1 MSASSNQLNIANVAL
16 LGGATTRFIRLGR
29 GSGWAGLRVLPIVAA
44 SVDVKDED
52 QVAVDAD

>member
-1 MSASSNQLNIANVAL
+1 LNIANVAL